1 MPRQW
6 LFPPELGSSL
16 LSHRL
21 YLLCSGQ
28 TTFELTTP
36 CLTLPTPPITAV
48 TVVAAAYRTPSLPLA
63 GGTALHYCSNSIT
76 PARSSVLGLI
86 LAGSW
91 RQHCVGPR
99 HQHKGDHFTSVQAE
113 RSPCTRE
120 DNLQIRGQ
128 ATGSCQGTADLT
140 EIVLASCI
148 QNTPTIQVSSAAIR
162 NCCLFSLF

>member
-128 ATGSCQGTADLT
+128 AHRKLSGHSWPYWNGIGILHPKYTHH
-140 EIVLASCI
+140 
-148 QNTPTIQVSSAAIR
+148 SSFLG
-162 NCCLFSLF
+162 CY